1 MAVWVFSI
9 QLHEDMD
16 AEEISGYFSGIDME
30 GLEVKES
37 ELCIYLDDAQLAP
50 GEIYIHETC
59 EQLQL
64 TYTRSELE
72 QKNWNETWEKSFQP
86 VLVDDLVYIRAG
98 FHPVHPSAKY
108 DIIIDPKMS
117 FGTGHHP
124 TTFQVMQC
132 MHLLPFQD
140 ARVLDCGSGTG
151 ILSILAVLLGAADV
165 IALDH
170 DDWCY
175 KNVQENIQLNHTG
188 NIRPVLGELSSLPDT
203 GFDLILANIH
213 RNYLLE
219 HMSLLSEKLVKKGK
233 IIMSGFYGSDAF
245 VILQKALDY
254 NLIACYYSEQHN
266 WACVVLEKRRNGKNN
281 LFGIPPGVWYLC
293 DIRPI
298 PQGISDRRCRLE
310 KSLFRFFKD
319 LYPPGLQRPLR
330 KVR

>member
-9 QLHEDMD
+9 PLREDMD

-30 GLEVKES
+30 GLEENET
-37 ELCIYLDDAQLAP
+37 ELCIYLGDAQLAR
-50 GEIYIHETC
+50 GEIDIRETC

-72 QKNWNETWEKSFQP
+72 PKNWNEAWEKSFQP

-98 FHPVHPSAKY
+98 FHPRHPHAKY
-108 DIIIDPKMS
+108 DILIDPKMS

-132 MHLLPFQD
+132 MRLLPVPG

-151 ILSILAVLLGAADV
+151 ILSILAELLGAREV
-165 IALDH
+165 TALDH

-175 KNVQENIQLNHTG
+175 QNIQENIELNQAK
-188 NIRPVLGELSSLPDT
+188 NIRPVWGELSALPDT

-219 HMSLLSEKLVKKGK
+219 NMSLLTEKLVKKGK
-233 IIMSGFYGSDAF
+233 IGMSGFYGSDAF
-245 VILQKALDY
+245 VILQKALDH
-254 NLIACYYSEQHN
+254 NLIAHYYSEQHN
-266 WACVVLEKRRNGKNN
+266 WACVILEKR
-281 LFGIPPGVWYLC
+281 
-293 DIRPI
+293 
-298 PQGISDRRCRLE
+298 
-310 KSLFRFFKD
+310 
-319 LYPPGLQRPLR
+319 
-330 KVR
+330 